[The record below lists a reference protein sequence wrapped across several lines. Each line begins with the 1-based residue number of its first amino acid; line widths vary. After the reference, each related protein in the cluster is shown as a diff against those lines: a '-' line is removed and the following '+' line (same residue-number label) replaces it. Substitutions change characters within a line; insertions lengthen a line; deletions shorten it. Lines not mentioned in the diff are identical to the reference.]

1 MTASLLAAAFWMGT
15 TAAAQQQPTF
25 RSSVDLIAVDVQ
37 VIDQTGHPVANLD
50 PSQFEVSIDGQ
61 RRRVVSAE
69 FIKSTTAATDA
80 RVAGD
85 APLMLT
91 AAPEPDRY
99 DTPGRVFMLAFDVD
113 SFGVGD
119 SRNVVQAAQQFIHE
133 LQPNDMVGVYAFPLG
148 PKLAP
153 TTDHALATRR
163 VDLVVGHREPLHGEY
178 NLTPIEIIDIV
189 AETARNASRAVVRP
203 AQEPAVNGVRPPPV
217 APDDSDTLRRVEL
230 RECGTTDTQC
240 AEGIQTEAA
249 TSSFLL
255 ESQLTDSLNGLR
267 TLVQNLGEYPGRKTV
282 VLFSA
287 GMVVSDRPGGRP
299 DVGDLPKLLGQE
311 AAKANT
317 AIYAL
322 HVDSAFWTAN
332 AAETRKADRVP
343 EARSRERALLGRVL
357 DQFSGA
363 SGGALF
369 PVLMGRGDLQ
379 LRRVLTETSAS
390 YLLGVE
396 PAAADR
402 DGRLRQL
409 KIKVDK
415 DHVTVRSR
423 SWVMIPKKQS

>member
-1 MTASLLAAAFWMGT
+1 VEAAKT
-15 TAAAQQQPTF
+15 
-25 RSSVDLIAVDVQ
+25 
-37 VIDQTGHPVANLD
+37 
-50 PSQFEVSIDGQ
+50 
-61 RRRVVSAE
+61 
-69 FIKSTTAATDA
+69 
-80 RVAGD
+80 
-85 APLMLT
+85 
-91 AAPEPDRY
+91 
-99 DTPGRVFMLAFDVD
+99 
-113 SFGVGD
+113 
-119 SRNVVQAAQQFIHE
+119 FIHE

-148 PKLAP
+148 PKIAP
-153 TTDHALATRR
+153 TTDHALAARR
-163 VDLVVGHREPLHGEY
+163 VDQVVGHREPLHGMY
-178 NLTPIEIIDIV
+178 NLTPIEIVDIV
-189 AETARNASRAVVRP
+189 AESARNASRAVVR
-203 AQEPAVNGVRPPPV
+203 AREPLVNGARPPG
-217 APDDSDTLRRVEL
+217 AAIATSDDSDTLRRVQM

-240 AEGIQTEAA
+240 AEDIQTEAA
-249 TSSFLL
+249 NSSFML
-255 ESQLTDSLNGLR
+255 ESQLTESLNGLR

-322 HVDSAFWTAN
+322 HVDSSFWTTN

-343 EARSRERALLGRVL
+343 ESRNRERALLGRVL

-379 LRRVLTETSAS
+379 LRRVLTETSAR

-396 PAAADR
+396 PTAADR

>member
-1 MTASLLAAAFWMGT
+1 MET
-15 TAAAQQQPTF
+15 TATAQQQPTF

-37 VIDQTGHPVANLD
+37 VIDKSGQPVANLD
-50 PSQFEVSIDGQ
+50 PSQFEVSINGQ

-85 APLMLT
+85 APLALT
-91 AAPEPDRY
+91 AAPEVDQY
-99 DTPGRVFMLAFDVD
+99 NTPGRVFMLAFDVD

-119 SRNVVQAAQQFIHE
+119 SRNVVQAAERFIHE
-133 LQPNDMVGVYAFPLG
+133 LQPNDTVGVYAFPLG
-148 PKLAP
+148 PKLSP
-153 TTDHALATRR
+153 TTDHALALRR
-163 VDLVVGHREPLHGEY
+163 VDTVVGHREPLHGRY

-189 AETARNASRAVVRP
+189 AETSRVASRAGAAP
-203 AQEPAVNGVRPPPV
+203 ARQQLGPNGAPPPV
-217 APDDSDTLRRVEL
+217 TTPDDSDTLRRVEL
-230 RECGTTDTQC
+230 RECGTTDTEC
-240 AEGIQTEAA
+240 ADNIQTEAA
-249 TSSFLL
+249 TSAFLL
-255 ESQLTDSLNGLR
+255 ESELTESLNGLR

-311 AAKANT
+311 AAQANT

-322 HVDSAFWTAN
+322 HVDSAYWTAN

-343 EARSRERALLGRVL
+343 ESRNRERALLGRVL

-369 PVLMGRGDLQ
+369 PVLMGSGDLQ

-396 PAAADR
+396 PEAADR

-409 KIKVDK
+409 KIKVDDRDK
-415 DHVTVRSR
+415 VTVRSR
-423 SWVMIPKKQS
+423 SWVVIPKKQG